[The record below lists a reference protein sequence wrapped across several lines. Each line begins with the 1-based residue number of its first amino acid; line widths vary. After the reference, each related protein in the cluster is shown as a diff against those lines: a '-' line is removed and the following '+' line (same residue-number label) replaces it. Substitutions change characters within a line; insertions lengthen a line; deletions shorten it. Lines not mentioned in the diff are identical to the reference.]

1 MSIRRKN
8 FTLNARRK
16 TSRIEMRTCENLFFG
31 IKDTDGDHN
40 MRVLDDARAEKSCAL
55 RWRAIRALSVDDFV
69 RIVVQPERSRKFV
82 LR

>member
-1 MSIRRKN
+1 
-8 FTLNARRK
+8 
-16 TSRIEMRTCENLFFG
+16 
-31 IKDTDGDHN
+31 
-40 MRVLDDARAEKSCAL
+40 MRVLDHARAEKSCAL